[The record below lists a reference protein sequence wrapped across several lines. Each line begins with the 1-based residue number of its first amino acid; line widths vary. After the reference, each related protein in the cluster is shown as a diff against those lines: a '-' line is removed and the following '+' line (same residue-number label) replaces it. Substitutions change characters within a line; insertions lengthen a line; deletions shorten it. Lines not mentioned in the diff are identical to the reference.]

1 MTLHSFRNGITR
13 NLSLYHVDF
22 LIRFLLGASYRVC
35 AIRMTLSVRWAPN
48 SAGLVAVLGD
58 DSRDPQAELALD

>member
-35 AIRMTLSVRWAPN
+35 AIRMN